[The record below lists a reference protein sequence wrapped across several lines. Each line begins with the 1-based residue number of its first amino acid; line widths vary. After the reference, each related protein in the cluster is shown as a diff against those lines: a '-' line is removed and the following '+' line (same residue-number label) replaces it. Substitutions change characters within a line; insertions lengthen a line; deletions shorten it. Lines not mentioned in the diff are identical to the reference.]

1 VNVGNC
7 TTPGKT
13 RALRLLAVATL
24 VATLLV
30 GGGLPSGLPQA
41 AAATKAQHRAAK
53 AARLHRQR
61 AKAQAARI
69 ARRAKLAARRAR
81 ARAKL
86 AAQRKRAKARAA
98 AKKRAKATA
107 RRTAAVR
114 RKAAPTGWR
123 TARASWYGPGFYGHT
138 MAGGGNLR
146 RTSMILAHKTLP
158 FGTLVEVSV
167 NGTSVVAPVRDR
179 GPYVRGREFDL
190 GPGVRKALGV
200 WGVFTIRYRIVG

>member
-7 TTPGKT
+7 TTPGKI
-13 RALRLLAVATL
+13 RAVRLIAVAGL

-30 GGGLPSGLPQA
+30 GGGLPTGIQQA

-61 AKAQAARI
+61 AKVRAA
-69 ARRAKLAARRAR
+69 A
-81 ARAKL
+81 
-86 AAQRKRAKARAA
+86 KRAKAAARRRAA
-98 AKKRAKATA
+98 A
-107 RRTAAVR
+107 R

-138 MAGGGNLR
+138 MAGGGNLK
-146 RTSMILAHKTLP
+146 RTSMILAHKSLP

-190 GPGVRKALGV
+190 GPGVRRALGV

>member
-1 VNVGNC
+1 VKVRIC
-7 TTPGKT
+7 TTPSKD
-13 RALRLLAVATL
+13 RAVRLLAVATL

-30 GGGLPSGLPQA
+30 GGGLPTGIPQA

-53 AARLHRQR
+53 AARLHKQS
-61 AKAQAARI
+61 AKAKAAR
-69 ARRAKLAARRAR
+69 AARK
-81 ARAKL
+81 AKL
-86 AAQRKRAKARAA
+86 AAQRRRAKARAA
-98 AKKRAKATA
+98 ARRAKAA
-107 RRTAAVR
+107 GR

-138 MAGGGNLR
+138 MAGGGNLKR
-146 RTSMILAHKTLP
+146 NSMILAHKSLP

-190 GPGVRKALGV
+190 GPGVRRALGV

>member
-1 VNVGNC
+1 VKASNH
-7 TTPGKT
+7 TTPSKT
-13 RALRLLAVATL
+13 RAVRLIAVATL
-24 VATLLV
+24 VATLLL
-30 GGGLPSGLPQA
+30 GGGLPTGIPQA

-53 AARLHRQR
+53 AARVNRQR
-61 AKAQAARI
+61 AKAKAART
-69 ARRAKLAARRAR
+69 ARKARLAVKR
-81 ARAKL
+81 ARAK
-86 AAQRKRAKARAA
+86 ARQVA
-98 AKKRAKATA
+98 
-107 RRTAAVR
+107 R

-146 RTSMILAHKTLP
+146 RDSMVLAHKSLP

>member
-1 VNVGNC
+1 VKVRIC
-7 TTPGKT
+7 TTPSKV
-13 RALRLLAVATL
+13 RAARLAAVATL

-30 GGGLPSGLPQA
+30 GGGLPTGIPQA

-53 AARLHRQR
+53 AARLHKQS
-61 AKAQAARI
+61 AKAKAAR
-69 ARRAKLAARRAR
+69 AARK
-81 ARAKL
+81 AKL
-86 AAQRKRAKARAA
+86 AAQRRRAKARAA
-98 AKKRAKATA
+98 ARRAKAA
-107 RRTAAVR
+107 GR

-138 MAGGGNLR
+138 MAGGGNLKR
-146 RTSMILAHKTLP
+146 NSMILAHKSLP

-190 GPGVRKALGV
+190 GPGVRRALGV

>member
-1 VNVGNC
+1 VKVSNR
-7 TTPGKT
+7 TTPSKD
-13 RALRLLAVATL
+13 RAVRLLAVATL

-30 GGGLPSGLPQA
+30 GGGLPGALPQA

-53 AARLHRQR
+53 AART
-61 AKAQAARI
+61 ARK
-69 ARRAKLAARRAR
+69 AKLAARRAR

-86 AAQRKRAKARAA
+86 AAQRKRARARAA
-98 AKKRAKATA
+98 AKRTKA
-107 RRTAAVR
+107 AAR

-138 MAGGGNLR
+138 MAGGGNLQR
-146 RTSMILAHKTLP
+146 NSMILAHKSLP